1 MKMHHQI
8 LAIKSN
14 GCMTTDEW
22 LAAGRPNWKIYTVDT
37 RGQRGYLDVR
47 PVPCNRI
54 LRTRRIIPY
63 SAVSI
68 GLIRGSVHETLN
80 IVAVDKAAR

>member
-8 LAIKSN
+8 LAIKSAT
-14 GCMTTDEW
+14 CMTNDEW
-22 LAAGRPNWKIYTVDT
+22 IAAGRPNWQIYTVDT
-37 RGQRGYLDVR
+37 HGRRSYLDVR

-54 LRTRRIIPY
+54 LSTRRIIPY
-63 SAVSI
+63 GAVSI

-80 IVAVDKAAR
+80 IVVKNEVA